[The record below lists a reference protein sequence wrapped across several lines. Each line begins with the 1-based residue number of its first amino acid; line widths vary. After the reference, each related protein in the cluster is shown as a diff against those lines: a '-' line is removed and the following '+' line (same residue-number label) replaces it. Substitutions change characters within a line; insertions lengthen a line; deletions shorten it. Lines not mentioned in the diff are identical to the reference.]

1 MTDAA
6 LQTYFKFDEAELL
19 ENQNGRLSE
28 NQKKRLAGNDQ
39 SAAST
44 RRFAGIALICIAAG
58 ALISVVIGA
67 LTWGG
72 GIFEQLFQFF
82 IFGSSVSF
90 FALLAGGLGLY
101 LLRTSSVKNK
111 KYKLRKLQGLISY
124 TRHTNKRTGNQV
136 IGYWIIHVGTAWF
149 YVSEEVPKILIA
161 DQAYNVYT
169 YASQGSTH
177 ILSAEPVAQAA

>member
-1 MTDAA
+1 MTDAE
-6 LQTYFKFDEAELL
+6 LQTYFKFDETELL
-19 ENQNGRLSE
+19 DNQNGRLSE
-28 NQKKRLAGNDQ
+28 NQKKRLAGSEQ
-39 SAAST
+39 SAARS
-44 RRFAGIALICIAAG
+44 RRYIGIALICIAVG
-58 ALISVVIGA
+58 ALIYGMISA

-72 GIFEQLFQFF
+72 KFFEQLFQFL
-82 IFGSSVSF
+82 IFGSSISF